1 MRILKSSLIVVAV
14 VATLGLGW
22 LFDQAYA
29 QYSPE
34 NSSLDA
40 IDVLRQL
47 GENLAKTAD
56 KSPSSKE
63 FLSHWPN
70 IKQYSL
76 IVQPAN
82 QSPLP
87 QSLLA
92 QIKRGDPVLLETS
105 KNLSYHYFL
114 PTKDE
119 ILILRSP
126 LLNKSASAATH
137 YLWTTA
143 FYLLLISI
151 FLLWAYPLVKQLLS
165 LRAAARAF
173 GEGKLDNRISLSSIS
188 YIHDIEVEFNNMAQQ
203 IENLIADVKLLSTA
217 VSHDLRTPFA
227 RIRFGIDTLQEVEDL
242 TLRQEL
248 ELQLGDDVDEMTSLV
263 ETLLNYARLE
273 QNRVEIQ
280 KKPLNLSTLIQTCID
295 RTKANNLKLSFI
307 NESNNQLVLA
317 DNQYITMVL
326 NNLLQNAINY
336 GRGHV
341 LVELSHHSHNMIIS
355 ISDDGDG
362 VPKEQR
368 ENIIKPFF
376 RVKNSLNEVKGHGIG
391 LAIVKRIVDWHHGA
405 LIISNATELSGS
417 KFTIRFPINYTK

>member
-1 MRILKSSLIVVAV
+1 MRTLKSSLIVVAV

-34 NSSLDA
+34 NTSPDA
-40 IDVLRQL
+40 IGVLRQL
-47 GENLAKTAD
+47 GENLAKMAD
-56 KSPSSKE
+56 KSSSSKAL
-63 FLSHWPN
+63 LSHWPN

-76 IVQPAN
+76 VLQPAN
-82 QSPLP
+82 ESPLP
-87 QSLLA
+87 QSLLE
-92 QIKRGDPVLLETS
+92 QMKRGDPVLLETS

-126 LLNKSASAATH
+126 LLNKGANTSTH

-143 FYLLLISI
+143 FYLVLISI

-173 GEGKLDNRISLSSIS
+173 GEGKLDKRISHNSIS
-188 YIHDIEVEFNNMAQQ
+188 YIHDIEVEFNNMAQR

-217 VSHDLRTPFA
+217 VSHDLRTPLA
-227 RIRFGIDTLQEVEDL
+227 RIRFGIDTLQEVEDIN
-242 TLRQEL
+242 LRQEL
-248 ELQLGDDVDEMTSLV
+248 EDQLGDDVDEMTSLV

-280 KKPLNLSTLIQTCID
+280 KELVNLSELIQACIN
-295 RTKANNLKLSFI
+295 RKKTNHLNITFVNKS
-307 NESNNQLVLA
+307 SNKPVLA
-317 DNQYITMVL
+317 GNKYLTMVL

-336 GRGHV
+336 GRGRV
-341 LVELSHHSHNMIIS
+341 LVELFHDSHNTLVS
-355 ISDDGDG
+355 ISDDGNG
-362 VPKEQR
+362 VPAEQR

-376 RVKNSLNEVKGHGIG
+376 RAKNSLNEVKGHGIG
-391 LAIVKRIVDWHHGA
+391 LAIVKRILDWHNGT
-405 LIISNATELSGS
+405 LTISNATELSGS
-417 KFTIRFPINYTK
+417 KFTITLPSQH

>member
-1 MRILKSSLIVVAV
+1 MRILKSSLIMVTV

-29 QYSPE
+29 QYTPE
-34 NSSLDA
+34 NSSPDA

-47 GENLAKTAD
+47 GENLAQAANE
-56 KSPSSKE
+56 SPSSTA

-70 IKQYSL
+70 IKKYSL
-76 IVQPAN
+76 ILQPAN
-82 QSPLP
+82 ESLLP

-92 QIKRGDPVLLETS
+92 QIKRAEPVLLETS
-105 KNLSYHYFL
+105 KNLSYYYFL

-126 LLNKSASAATH
+126 LLNKGANSSTH
-137 YLWTTA
+137 YIWTTA
-143 FYLLLISI
+143 FYLVLISI

-165 LRAAARAF
+165 LKAAAKAF
-173 GEGKLDNRISLSSIS
+173 GEGKLDKRINKNSIS
-188 YIHDIEVEFNNMAQQ
+188 YIHDIEVEFNNMAQR

-217 VSHDLRTPFA
+217 VSHDLRTPLA

-248 ELQLGDDVDEMTSLV
+248 EEQLGDDVDEMTSLV

-273 QNRVEIQ
+273 QNRVGIQ

-295 RTKANNLKLSFI
+295 RTKSNNINISFI

-326 NNLLQNAINY
+326 NNLIQNAINY
-336 GRGHV
+336 GRGYV
-341 LVELSHHSHNMIIS
+341 LVEIYHKSHNIIIS

-362 VPKEQR
+362 VPIEQR

-376 RVKNSLNEVKGHGIG
+376 RAKNSLNNIKGHGIG
-391 LAIVKRIVDWHHGA
+391 LAIVKRILDWHNA
-405 LIISNATELSGS
+405 TLIISDATELSGS

>member
-1 MRILKSSLIVVAV
+1 MRILKSSLIVVTV

-29 QYSPE
+29 QYSPK
-34 NSSLDA
+34 NASPDA

-56 KSPSSKE
+56 KAPSSTA

-76 IVQPAN
+76 ILQPAN
-82 QSPLP
+82 ESPLP
-87 QSLLA
+87 QSLLE
-92 QIKRGDPVLLETS
+92 QIKGGDPVLLETS

-114 PTKDE
+114 PAKDE
-119 ILILRSP
+119 ILILRAP
-126 LLNKSASAATH
+126 LFNKGANASTH
-137 YLWTTA
+137 YLWSTA
-143 FYLLLISI
+143 FYLVLISI

-173 GEGKLDNRISLSSIS
+173 GEGKLDKRISHHSMS
-188 YIHDIEVEFNNMAQQ
+188 YIYDIEVEFNKMAQR

-217 VSHDLRTPFA
+217 VSHDLRTPLA

-248 ELQLGDDVDEMTSLV
+248 EQQLGDDVDEMTSLV

-280 KKPLNLSTLIQTCID
+280 KEPVNLSTLIQSCID
-295 RTKANNLKLSFI
+295 RKKSSKVKLSFI
-307 NESNNQLVLA
+307 NTSSNKRVLA
-317 DNQYITMVL
+317 DNKYLSMLL

-341 LVELSHHSHNMIIS
+341 LVELSDRSHNIIVS

-362 VPKEQR
+362 VPAEQR

-376 RVKNSLNEVKGHGIG
+376 RANNSLNKVKGHGIG
-391 LAIVKRIVDWHHGA
+391 LAIVKRIVDWHNGT
-405 LIISNATELSGS
+405 LIIANATELSGS
-417 KFTIRFPINYTK
+417 KFTIKLPCQQ

>member
-1 MRILKSSLIVVAV
+1 MRILKSSLIMVTV

-34 NSSLDA
+34 NSSPDA

-47 GENLAKTAD
+47 GKNLAQAANE
-56 KSPSSKE
+56 SPSSKA

-70 IKQYSL
+70 IKKYSL
-76 IVQPAN
+76 LLQPAN
-82 QSPLP
+82 ESPLP
-87 QSLLA
+87 QSLLE

-114 PTKDE
+114 PKTDE

-126 LLNKSASAATH
+126 LLNKSTNSSTH

-165 LRAAARAF
+165 LRAAARTF
-173 GEGKLDNRISLSSIS
+173 GEGKLGKRISHNSIS
-188 YIHDIEVEFNNMAQQ
+188 YIYDIEVEFNKMAQR

-217 VSHDLRTPFA
+217 VSHDLRTPLA
-227 RIRFGIDTLQEVEDL
+227 RIRFGIDTLQEVDDL

-248 ELQLGDDVDEMTSLV
+248 EQQLGDDVDEMTSLV
-263 ETLLNYARLE
+263 ETLLNYARLD
-273 QNRVEIQ
+273 QNMVEIQ
-280 KKPLNLSTLIQTCID
+280 KDPVNLSELIQVCIK
-295 RTKANNLKLSFI
+295 RKKANNVHITFI
-307 NESNNQLVLA
+307 NKSNNKLVLA
-317 DNQYITMVL
+317 DNKYLTMVL

-336 GRGHV
+336 GRGRV
-341 LVELSHHSHNMIIS
+341 LVELFYHSHNTIVS
-355 ISDDGDG
+355 FSDDGNG
-362 VPKEQR
+362 VPAEQR

-376 RVKNSLNEVKGHGIG
+376 RAKNSLNKVKGHGIG
-391 LAIVKRIVDWHHGA
+391 LAIVKRILDWHNGT
-405 LIISNATELSGS
+405 LIIANATELSGS
-417 KFTIRFPINYTK
+417 KFTITLPSQY